1 MDNEYTVVWHFSGR
15 IVVEHV
21 LTPDPESAVIR
32 ARNLNPDRA
41 TDGDVVVFPGTHFDQ
56 LD

>member
-1 MDNEYTVVWHFSGR
+1 MDHEYTVVWHFDGR

-21 LTPDPESAVIR
+21 LAYDADAAVGR

-41 TDGDVVVFPGTHFDQ
+41 TDGDVVVFLGTYFNQ